1 MVNGRSRRKTPSRV
15 SRGGITLQKIG
26 KDDFFAFRGKK
37 LKPGTMGIFGS
48 NGQLRLGV
56 FRSARKKAPSKRRLR
71 TGRRLGK
78 KRKLTKTRS
87 KGRSARRS
95 LK

>member
-26 KDDFFAFRGKK
+26 KDDFFAFKGRK

-56 FRSARKKAPSKRRLR
+56 FQPTRKKATSRRRLS
-71 TGRRLGK
+71 TGRRSSK

-87 KGRSARRS
+87 RGRSARRS